1 MPPLSEDELMAMY
14 AATLFPE
21 MLGTADDIGRT
32 TQTQLLNPDLIA
44 SLGLFG
50 PEQITSGLQERLSS
64 AERKAM
70 EEWVEEGFTLEQK
83 IVAERASQQPPVF
96 INEIKNRYQSAPAIW
111 DIVGSLFN
119 NIEEGNMG
127 ADAVLDAF
135 SESKSVEYWTTPQ
148 EQGGP
153 GLQPEVAAVIGKD
166 NFSMED
172 LLLNAGV
179 IPEDITRLRNDIS
192 DFEDDAS
199 AFRSQKLK
207 WEYGADDSKLTE
219 LLAEKAVWKQGPKGI
234 DVAEERLDYF
244 KDIGVPGLALLPD
257 PSELPQVSISDVRK
271 PRQAGTDRTLA
282 ESQLLA
288 NLAPASGRRDLQM
301 QALRDMVG
309 GPGPLPAAISSRV
322 AVPRPS
328 GPKMV
333 PAAPEQLGGRGSGR
347 TTAAS
352 CARATAMPQVPLQDT
367 PLRPAGGYRAPSEER
382 DLAKYLEWEQQFYE
396 GERQREAR
404 RRASRGDTPFMNTL
418 RALQAYGV
426 EVG

>member
-1 MPPLSEDELMAMY
+1 MPPLSEEELLALY
-14 AATLFPE
+14 TSTLFPE
-21 MLGTADDIGRT
+21 MLGTADNIGRT

-70 EEWVEEGFTLEQK
+70 EEWVEEGFTLDQK
-83 IVAERASQQPPVF
+83 ILAEQASQQPPVF

-111 DIVGSLFN
+111 NIVGSLFD

-127 ADAVLDAF
+127 AEAVNDAL
-135 SESKSVEYWTTPQ
+135 SEPKSVEYWTTPK

-179 IPEDITRLRNDIS
+179 IKEDITRLRNDIS
-192 DFEDDAS
+192 AFEDDAS

-207 WEYGADDSKLTE
+207 WEYGADDTKLAE
-219 LLAEKAVWKQGPKGI
+219 LLAEKAVWEQGPKGI
-234 DVAEERLDYF
+234 DVAKERLDYF

-257 PSELPQVSISDVRK
+257 PSELPEVSISDVRK

-282 ESQLLA
+282 ESQLLSA
-288 NLAPASGRRDLQM
+288 LAPASGRRDVTIK
-301 QALRDMVG
+301 ALEDLERSNRRAASEAAVRAALPPKRDYT
-309 GPGPLPAAISSRV
+309 PREQEIAARV
-322 AVPRPS
+322 ARPAS
-328 GPKMV
+328 RPV
-333 PAAPEQLGGRGSGR
+333 DAPSTR
-347 TTAAS
+347 
-352 CARATAMPQVPLQDT
+352 MT
-367 PLRPAGGYRAPSEER
+367 PLRPQTVGYQAPSDER
-382 DLAKYLEWEQQFYE
+382 DLARYLEWEQQFYE

-404 RRASRGDTPFMNTL
+404 RRASRGDTPFMNAL